1 VHQDAQTDALV
12 AELRAV
18 IADLRRDRD
27 EWREQ
32 AQRLALPAPKPAE
45 QPPTTAW
52 QRFLRWRR
60 FTVVM
65 NHMTVGAGLGA
76 ILYSIMHWKEHGNSI
91 GLTFRAAVTR

>member
-1 VHQDAQTDALV
+1 MFLPQCNQLSISVSRAKQCPVSGGKAGPCRRNLETSAATDALI

-18 IADLRRDRD
+18 IADLRRYRD

-45 QPPTTAW
+45 QLPTTAW

-60 FTVVM
+60 AT
-65 NHMTVGAGLGA
+65 G
-76 ILYSIMHWKEHGNSI
+76 
-91 GLTFRAAVTR
+91 